1 MATAERSEIDALRRA
16 ARNRKGLGNG
26 RALDK
31 LTLIQIDFRKER
43 LAVMLDADEVVL
55 TPRVV
60 VIVERFESLD
70 RLDDR
75 ISHRVFK
82 CGHPGRH
89 HDAAAPKGL
98 PERIIQGAYLCP
110 SRVPIFAFSIIVT
123 HCYLRRV
130 TGEPFTRRRTRP
142 RLPCQ
147 CIAAIPHRPDRSR
160 RGATGRDTKRRR
172 EMGCRVGVS

>member
-43 LAVMLDADEVVL
+43 LTIVLDADEVML
-55 TPRVV
+55 SPWVV
-60 VIVERFESLD
+60 VVVERIESLD
-70 RLDDR
+70 LLDDR

-82 CGHPGRH
+82 CGYSGRH

-98 PERIIQGAYLCP
+98 PEGIVQSPYLRPFGA
-110 SRVPIFAFSIIVT
+110 SVFVFSTTLT
-123 HCYLRRV
+123 HC
-130 TGEPFTRRRTRP
+130 
-142 RLPCQ
+142 
-147 CIAAIPHRPDRSR
+147 
-160 RGATGRDTKRRR
+160 
-172 EMGCRVGVS
+172 